1 MINSSSIGCR
11 YWDETNLLWSDNGCS
26 YVSVDNTHI
35 KCSCNHL
42 TAVAPQFVT
51 PSDDLTNA
59 DTSTKN

>member
-35 KCSCNHL
+35 KCSCTHL
-42 TAVAPQFVT
+42 TAVAP
-51 PSDDLTNA
+51 
-59 DTSTKN
+59 